1 MTARMRILLSI
12 GALALPILL
21 IAPNVDVTFS
31 WPQAHAQSAKKVKSQ
46 DEEMRQSMIV
56 MSRQLGVT
64 CTTCHN
70 TENFKSEEKVPFK
83 VAKEHV
89 KLTQLLIDNGMDGKN
104 SHPKADCYMCHR
116 GTLRP
121 DYREKVDPMQK

>member
-1 MTARMRILLSI
+1 MTARMRIILSL
-12 GALALPILL
+12 GALTLPILL
-21 IAPNVDVTFS
+21 VAPNLDVTIS
-31 WPQAHAQSAKKVKSQ
+31 WPQAQAQSAKKLKAE

-64 CTTCHN
+64 CTVCHN
-70 TENFKSEEKVPFK
+70 TENFKSEEKLPFK

-104 SHPKADCYMCHR
+104 NRPKADCFMCHR
-116 GTLRP
+116 GALRP